1 MSDMAELYF
10 KKINMKNLILF
21 ILFSIISIIGT
32 NAQPLG
38 SINIDQLS
46 DQQLLQYMNS
56 AGLSGLNESQLESKA
71 KSKGLNN
78 DQISK
83 IKSRVSNLQ
92 TSQSVKTNSAP
103 PVNVDRV
110 LVPVITP
117 QINYTENGVFG
128 SELFTNTNLTFEPNL
143 RIPTPVNYVLG
154 VDDELV
160 IDIFGYSE
168 NTYKLKVQPEGYIRM
183 PNIGPVRVVGLP
195 IEDARKKIKQQLQKI
210 YPGILS
216 GNTSVQISLG
226 QIRTIRVTL
235 IGEVIRPGTYSI
247 PSLANIANALYVSG
261 GPNANGSFRT
271 IELIRNGKTKVIF
284 DLYDFLIK
292 GDLSNNLML
301 QDDDII
307 KINPYKIRVSVYGAV
322 KKSAVFEAKENENLG
337 SIITYANGFSD
348 NVYKESFKVIRL
360 GKTEKEILTIPFQ
373 EYLNFKIQSG
383 DVIVLDN
390 IIDRFKNRVSIN
402 GAVFHPG
409 DYSTDNVTNL
419 KQLILKAGL
428 KEDAYR
434 NRAIITRL
442 QTDFTPT
449 IINFNLND
457 ILSEKQ
463 QITLQREDIVTI
475 TSVFSIREKY
485 TVSINGEVGN
495 SGSYD
500 YRDSMK
506 LKDLILL
513 AGGFKESASGKK
525 IEISRRIRNLNKP
538 ESDTNLYA
546 IINTV
551 EMDKELNSNNNS
563 EFVLQP
569 FDQVSV
575 RKNPNYKE
583 QIIVTIDGEVMYPGQ
598 YSLLKNNEKISDL
611 IKRAGGLKSNA
622 YLEGAVLLRNTFQNY
637 SERLLVENKIE
648 TIKSQSKDSL
658 TKELVTSKLSDPQKL
673 VGIRLKEVL
682 EDENSRYNVILED
695 GDVLRVPK
703 KIETVQVFGAAV
715 FVSKKVVYRDGLK
728 FMDVIKESGGFTSN
742 AQKKKAY
749 VVYAN
754 GEVKT
759 TKKIFIFNKFP
770 KIKPGTE
777 IYVPLKEERKNINSQ
792 EILGISSS
800 IVGLAALVFGIIN
813 LTK

>member
-1 MSDMAELYF
+1 MAELYF

-538 ESDTNLYA
+538 E
-546 IINTV
+546 
-551 EMDKELNSNNNS
+551 
-563 EFVLQP
+563 
-569 FDQVSV
+569 
-575 RKNPNYKE
+575 
-583 QIIVTIDGEVMYPGQ
+583 
-598 YSLLKNNEKISDL
+598 
-611 IKRAGGLKSNA
+611 
-622 YLEGAVLLRNTFQNY
+622 
-637 SERLLVENKIE
+637 
-648 TIKSQSKDSL
+648 
-658 TKELVTSKLSDPQKL
+658 
-673 VGIRLKEVL
+673 
-682 EDENSRYNVILED
+682 
-695 GDVLRVPK
+695 
-703 KIETVQVFGAAV
+703 
-715 FVSKKVVYRDGLK
+715 
-728 FMDVIKESGGFTSN
+728 
-742 AQKKKAY
+742 
-749 VVYAN
+749 
-754 GEVKT
+754 
-759 TKKIFIFNKFP
+759 
-770 KIKPGTE
+770 
-777 IYVPLKEERKNINSQ
+777 
-792 EILGISSS
+792 
-800 IVGLAALVFGIIN
+800 
-813 LTK
+813 